1 MQGTDKRQEAK
12 LCRDTYP
19 KQGLILSSPFGL
31 LHLNPRMSINQYKI
45 VWLLVYF
52 GCYIC
57 WRFYVFITYCIFND
71 YLWAELLRCRINWKL
86 GLWQCKRLVIWSAN
100 AVAEEQ
106 IGKGLGWVPGNAVL
120 GDRDPP
126 YPETDSCCMKGA
138 ENLGKYTLPVL
149 DRGLS
154 FPWQA
159 EEFCE
164 EDKHCPSHSSLS
176 AVSSSWHDKIPKQ
189 GYWECIIQKCSVV
202 WVEKRGNIRCC
213 FSNKDPVSCLTPQR

>member
-1 MQGTDKRQEAK
+1 MCILAVTFVGGFMFSSHTAFSIII
-12 LCRDTYP
+12 Y
-19 KQGLILSSPFGL
+19 GLNSCDVELTGNL
-31 LHLNPRMSINQYKI
+31 L
-45 VWLLVYF
+45 
-52 GCYIC
+52 
-57 WRFYVFITYCIFND
+57 
-71 YLWAELLRCRINWKL
+71 E
-86 GLWQCKRLVIWSAN
+86 LWQGKRLVIWSAN
-100 AVAEEQ
+100 AVADEQ
-106 IGKGLGWVPGNAVL
+106 IGKGLGWVPDNAEL